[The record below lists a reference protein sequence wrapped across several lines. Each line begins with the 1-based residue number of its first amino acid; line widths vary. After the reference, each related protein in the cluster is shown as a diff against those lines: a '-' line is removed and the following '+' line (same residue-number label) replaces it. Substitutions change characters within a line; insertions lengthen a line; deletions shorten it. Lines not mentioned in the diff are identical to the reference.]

1 MVVYC
6 PPIEKV
12 SCLFHLVCTLHT
24 QNILLDDILHLR
36 PVVPGDDTYTTYTK
50 HTIGRYSTFTSRRPR
65 RRYIHQCTYYSFLVN
80 LLQQKEPPVP
90 GTHTCHETIHDPV
103 V

>member
-12 SCLFHLVCTLHT
+12 SCLFHLVCILHT

-36 PVVPGDDTYTTYTK
+36 P
-50 HTIGRYSTFTSRRPR
+50 RRPR
-65 RRYIHQCTYYSFLVN
+65 RRYIPQCTHYPFLVK
-80 LLQQKEPPVP
+80 LLQQKEPHYRV
-90 GTHTCHETIHDPV
+90 HIHAMKQFMTQSYNIYACYTSALYYLS
-103 V
+103 

>member
-12 SCLFHLVCTLHT
+12 SRLFHLVCTLHT

-36 PVVPGDDTYTTYTK
+36 PVVPGDDTYLSVHITL
-50 HTIGRYSTFTSRRPR
+50 
-65 RRYIHQCTYYSFLVN
+65 FL
-80 LLQQKEPPVP
+80 
-90 GTHTCHETIHDPV
+90 
-103 V
+103 